1 MVEEMAQNAQLL
13 SVRGPDGRPLTLADL
28 PKPGITR
35 WVTRRKAEIVA
46 AVGGGL
52 LTEEEALRRYDLS
65 EEEFSGWRA
74 LYSKHGRKGLRTT
87 RLQQYR

>member
-1 MVEEMAQNAQLL
+1 MVEKMEKKDKLL
-13 SVRGPDGRPLTLADL
+13 GGRGPVGRPRTLADL

-46 AVGGGL
+46 AVSGGL
-52 LTEEEALRRYDLS
+52 LSEEEALRRYDLS

-74 LYSKHGRKGLRTT
+74 LYSRHGRKGLRTT